1 MTTATETKATSL
13 ANAKLPNI
21 KTALPGPKGQEVIA
35 YDKKFMSPSL
45 TRDYPLVAERAFGA
59 IVEDPDGNH
68 FLDFAAGIAV
78 CSTGHCHPNVVAAIQ
93 KQAAELIHIAG
104 TDFYHRH
111 MPMLAE
117 RLVATMP
124 SSHKWKVF
132 FGNSGAEAVE
142 GAMKLARYH
151 TKRDKI
157 VAFYGCFHGRTFGAL
172 SLTASKNTQRKGF
185 GTLVGGIEHIPYPYA
200 YRCALGHTKETCG
213 AEVIELLEQQI
224 FKRLFAPEEVA
235 AIIVEPIQGEGG
247 FIPAPLFFLQELQR
261 ICNKHGIMLILD
273 EVQTGMGRTGKI
285 WAYDHAGITPDIVLT
300 AKGIASGMPISAF
313 IAKEEVMNWKVGSH
327 GTTYGGNPVCV
338 AAALATLDL
347 VEGGLM
353 ANAEKMGNYIFGK
366 IADWPK
372 RFKIVGDVRGKG
384 LMIGSEYVRD
394 QRTKEKAQDLRDKV
408 VETAFRKGLLTL
420 GSGENSIR
428 MSPPLIIDQEQAD
441 CAIRIMEES
450 IAEVE
455 NTL

>member
-1 MTTATETKATSL
+1 MISATETT
-13 ANAKLPNI
+13 KLPRI
-21 KTALPGPKGQEVIA
+21 LTALPGPKSQEVIA
-35 YDKKFMSPSL
+35 YDAKYISPSL
-45 TRDYPLVAERAFGA
+45 SRDYPFVAKRGYGA
-59 IVEDPDGNH
+59 VVEDPDGNA
-68 FLDFAAGIAV
+68 FLDFCAGIAV
-78 CSTGHCHPNVVAAIQ
+78 CSTGHCHPKVVEAIQ

-104 TDFYHRH
+104 TDFYHHH
-111 MPMLAE
+111 MPQLAE

-124 SSHKWKVF
+124 SSHNWKVF
-132 FGNSGAEAVE
+132 FGNSGTEAVE
-142 GAMKLARYH
+142 GAIKLARYA
-151 TKRDKI
+151 TKRDKLI
-157 VAFYGCFHGRTFGAL
+157 AFYGCFHGRTMGSL
-172 SLTASKNTQRKGF
+172 SLTASKNTQRKYF
-185 GTLVGGIEHIPYPYA
+185 GTLLGGVEHIPYPYA
-200 YRCALGHTKETCG
+200 YRCAQGHTNETCG

-273 EVQTGMGRTGKI
+273 EVQAGMGRTGKM

-313 IAKEEVMNWKVGSH
+313 IAKESVMQWKPGSH

-347 VEGGLM
+347 IEGGYM

-366 IADWPK
+366 IGDWPK

-384 LMIGSEYVRD
+384 LMVGVEIVRD
-394 QRTKEKAQDLRDKV
+394 QRTKEKAHDLRDKV
-408 VETAFRKGLLTL
+408 ITNAFHRGLLTL
-420 GSGENSIR
+420 GSGENTIR
-428 MSPPLIIDQEQAD
+428 MSPPLLIDQEQAD
-441 CAIRIMEES
+441 CAIGIMEES
-450 IAEVE
+450 LRETE
-455 NTL
+455 KSL